1 MKSVMFICLSAVV
14 MLIMA
19 GCPSKARLD
28 APEITGVIADS
39 NSITV
44 TWQVDTTIENDPD
57 FSGYNVYAAT
67 DSSLLLVE
75 DAEDLN
81 KSNPIVITANSFKVT
96 GLSRDS
102 IYYVQVR
109 TVNTDDK
116 VGGYHA
122 DVPFISIQPRPEYM
136 LGQVKME
143 ISSPDSN
150 EANVGIT
157 FATGALVNE
166 TNNQL
171 PGADVFCDAYGP
183 SQNDTVQIVTA
194 SARPNGRST
203 LVVKCDST
211 YTWDSWDFSGV
222 NFGTSDRVQITNNAL
237 LLCKTTEGNYVKLLV
252 QNIDRTNNQIAVKF
266 AYQTRPNYPKLAP

>member
-1 MKSVMFICLSAVV
+1 MKSIMLICLSAAV
-14 MLIMA
+14 MLIMT
-19 GCPSKARLD
+19 GCPSKTLLN
-28 APEITGVIADS
+28 APEITGVVADS

-81 KSNPIVITANSFKVT
+81 KSNPVVITTNSFKVT
-96 GLSRDS
+96 GLSQDS

-116 VGGYHA
+116 VGGYNA
-122 DVPFISIQPRPEYM
+122 DVPFINIQPRPEYV

-183 SQNDTVQIVTA
+183 SLNDTVQIVTA

-211 YTWDSWDFSGV
+211 YTWNSWDFSGV
-222 NFGTSDRVQITNNAL
+222 NFGTSDRVHIANNDL

-252 QNIDRTNNQIAVKF
+252 QNVDRTNNQIAVKF